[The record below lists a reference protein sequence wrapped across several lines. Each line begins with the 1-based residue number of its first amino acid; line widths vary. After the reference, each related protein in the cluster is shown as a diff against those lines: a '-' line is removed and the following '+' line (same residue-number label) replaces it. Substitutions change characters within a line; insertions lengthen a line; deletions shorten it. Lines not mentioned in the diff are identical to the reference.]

1 MTRKR
6 SSDRKQARVLG
17 KTHPGLPGMSLR
29 DKMIADL
36 DTALYQY
43 LLIKDS
49 EGSDSGDAR
58 MARGIVRGIAI
69 ALAHVSIDVEY
80 RPTARDIERE
90 AMKRRKHAT

>member
-17 KTHPGLPGMSLR
+17 KTHPGLPGMSIR
-29 DKMIADL
+29 DKLWVDIDNAVIAWEHAKRVEIDVQL
-36 DTALYQY
+36 Q
-43 LLIKDS
+43 
-49 EGSDSGDAR
+49 
-58 MARGIVRGIAI
+58 RGIVRGIAI

-90 AMKRRKHAT
+90 AMKRRKNAG